1 MRETGRPCSCNG
13 TASARVPPPPPNSWG
28 LDDLALLPGFSSPGQ
43 NEEITKVLWQPG
55 LLVPPQLLPGLHV
68 GGGQGSQS
76 SGSIRCSCPQLV
88 CQALVP
94 GAPQE
99 GRGGWTRAESCAPPP
114 NPTCILKRWKER
126 NRVRWGYVKE
136 YSGTSDCFRDPCYIW
151 GLSLIRKSPS
161 SGGTQPHECS
171 A

>member
-68 GGGQGSQS
+68 GGGRGVRVLDPSVVPAPSWCVRLWSLEPHRKEGVGERGQNPVPH
-76 SGSIRCSCPQLV
+76 PQI
-88 CQALVP
+88 
-94 GAPQE
+94 
-99 GRGGWTRAESCAPPP
+99 PPAFSRDG
-114 NPTCILKRWKER
+114 KKEI
-126 NRVRWGYVKE
+126 E
-136 YSGTSDCFRDPCYIW
+136 
-151 GLSLIRKSPS
+151 
-161 SGGTQPHECS
+161 
-171 A
+171 

>member
-28 LDDLALLPGFSSPGQ
+28 LGDLALLPGFSSPGQ

-68 GGGQGSQS
+68 GGGAGESEFWIHPLFLPPAGV
-76 SGSIRCSCPQLV
+76 SGSGPWSPTGRKGWV
-88 CQALVP
+88 N
-94 GAPQE
+94 E
-99 GRGGWTRAESCAPPP
+99 GRSCAPPP